1 MTVHFNMKDIKT
13 TLKIFIQLQSLTHSI
28 DELSE
33 SVLFKQELKQK
44 TNNYLKTIESK
55 LNIIGRSMDQ
65 NEQDYFNSIVNELD
79 NLVDSI
85 NIEGL

>member
-1 MTVHFNMKDIKT
+1 MKDIKT